1 MALNDKYLAEL
12 LPSIVVIARR
22 AGQAIMEVYAQNDF
36 GTIAKSDDSPLTK
49 ADLASHKIIT
59 ELLDTL
65 TPSFPVLSEESP
77 DAPYEIRKNWEVY
90 WLVDP
95 LDGTKEFLKRNDEFT
110 VNIALIESGAP
121 VLGVVFAPALGV
133 LYYAARHNGSFKE
146 IDGEGAV
153 QIAAHDQSF
162 SSLRMVVSR
171 SHGGADLEN
180 FLKNA
185 QCGES
190 VPTGSSLKFC
200 VVAEGAAHLY
210 PRFGPTREWDT
221 AAAHCIVTEAGGTV
235 TNFKGESLVY
245 NKPELLNPYFMVSGK
260 REFPWR
266 DWL

>member
-12 LPSIVVIARR
+12 VPSIVVIARR

-110 VNIALIESGAP
+110 VNAALI
-121 VLGVVFAPALGV
+121 
-133 LYYAARHNGSFKE
+133 
-146 IDGEGAV
+146 
-153 QIAAHDQSF
+153 
-162 SSLRMVVSR
+162 
-171 SHGGADLEN
+171 
-180 FLKNA
+180 
-185 QCGES
+185 S
-190 VPTGSSLKFC
+190 V
-200 VVAEGAAHLY
+200 
-210 PRFGPTREWDT
+210 
-221 AAAHCIVTEAGGTV
+221 
-235 TNFKGESLVY
+235 SLV
-245 NKPELLNPYFMVSGK
+245 LRSTLA
-260 REFPWR
+260 WR
-266 DWL
+266 MSYVHYETFALVTGWRLDG